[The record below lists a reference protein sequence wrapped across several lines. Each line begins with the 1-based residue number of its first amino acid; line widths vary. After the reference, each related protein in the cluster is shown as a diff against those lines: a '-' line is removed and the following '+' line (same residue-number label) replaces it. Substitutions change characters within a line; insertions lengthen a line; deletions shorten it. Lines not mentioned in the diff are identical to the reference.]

1 MPLGVITIG
10 NSAIQLR
17 GHSAVKSQDDSSV
30 VAGWQLAKAF
40 VIPPGRSGFSRDTF
54 FLVCHFE
61 EAARLR
67 NLSV

>member
-1 MPLGVITIG
+1 LDP
-10 NSAIQLR
+10 
-17 GHSAVKSQDDSSV
+17 AVKSQDDSSV